1 VKLTFLSGIV
11 CVLFGALAGYAQQP
25 PPSGEHPL
33 VQDQPASQDQAASPQ
48 DPPAQTPPPAQQP
61 PPPAQQP
68 PPPVTAPGTPS
79 IPKPVVQL
87 PPPVPTQTPTPPQER
102 DTGGD
107 TFSIM
112 ALYWLNNDQPVM
124 RGGAGDTTLLQG
136 NLHFTGN
143 KKYAYAGVV
152 TIPTSRENSLE
163 FTYWRKQ
170 GYGTSVIGDTT
181 YNFFG
186 NNFAPGD
193 SVLTRYTLEGLKLS
207 WNYLTWP
214 YPSNGAKLR
223 IKTLW
228 EVQYVGIGTTFDA
241 PADPDA
247 IPTNGNK
254 SVILPTLGLGVE
266 YHPAKHLRLEAKASG
281 FGIVHHSD
289 IWDVQASVVLRYGRL
304 EFFLSEKGYHYKTSP
319 QGDQY
324 FTQTILGP
332 VGGVRF
338 MFK

>member
-1 VKLTFLSGIV
+1 VKLTLSSGIV
-11 CVLFGALAGYAQQP
+11 CLLFGALAGFAQQP
-25 PPSGEHPL
+25 PSG
-33 VQDQPASQDQAASPQ
+33 DPALSQDQAASQ
-48 DPPAQTPPPAQQP
+48 EPPPAQQP
-61 PPPAQQP
+61 PPTQQP

-79 IPKPVVQL
+79 IPKPTVQL
-87 PPPVPTQTPTPPQER
+87 PPPVPPQTPTPPQER

-124 RGGAGDTTLLQG
+124 RGGAGDTTFLQG

-143 KKYAYAGVV
+143 KKYAYEGVI
-152 TIPTSRENSLE
+152 TIPTGRENSLE
-163 FTYWRKQ
+163 FSYWRKQ
-170 GYGTSVIGDTT
+170 SFGTSVIGNTT

-193 SVLTRYTLEGLKLS
+193 SVLTRYTLQGMKLS

-223 IKTLW
+223 VKTLW
-228 EVQYVGIGTTFDA
+228 EVQYVGIGATFDA

-266 YHPAKHLRLEAKASG
+266 YHPARHVRLEMKASG

-289 IWDVQASVVLRYGRL
+289 IWDVQAAVVLRYGKL

-319 QGDQY
+319 RGDQY

-332 VGGVRF
+332 IGGIRL